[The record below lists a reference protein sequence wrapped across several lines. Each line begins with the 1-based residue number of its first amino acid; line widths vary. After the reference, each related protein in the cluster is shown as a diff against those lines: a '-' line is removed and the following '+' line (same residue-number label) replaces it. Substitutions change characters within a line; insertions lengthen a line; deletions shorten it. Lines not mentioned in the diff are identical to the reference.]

1 MSFKNILDKAKMAA
15 VGAGAVF
22 PMMAPFISL
31 AMAFIPKKVAGVP
44 APTILA
50 QAPGEI
56 EQFISLATHVEGITE
71 FAKLKGA
78 SITGQQKAEM
88 LSSGISDVIND
99 LELMSHHEIVDQDL
113 LKKAMDGYAQATVD
127 LSKALKPKG

>member
-31 AMAFIPKKVAGVP
+31 AMAFIPKKQADATASVIVK
-44 APTILA
+44 
-50 QAPGEI
+50 APGEI
-56 EQFISLATHVEGITE
+56 EQFISLATHVEAITE
-71 FAKLKGA
+71 FAKSKGG

-88 LSSGISDVIND
+88 LSSGVADVIND
-99 LELMSHHEIVDQDL
+99 LELMAHHEIVDQVL
-113 LKKAMDGYAQATVD
+113 LKKAMDGFAQATVD